1 MRVFIVGNDNYPRNP
16 LSGCINDAESWRNF
30 FRDCDDMITLQ
41 DANKTQMLDGLKW
54 LAEEG
59 GIFCYSGHGTIVA
72 SDEPD
77 GYSEAMCCIDFSTIT
92 DRELASVLMPGGN
105 RITCILDCCH
115 SADEYRQTGTRQGRF
130 IALEDAPAVD
140 LQDEDGSRAEAR
152 TKKLWADTNVVILG
166 ACRSNQSALEVTV
179 KKVRR
184 GAFSYAL
191 QATYRQQGLRA
202 WTNEAGS
209 YIKKTLQKNGQVP
222 RAIGNAKYLNE
233 TLIQEDAK

>member
-1 MRVFIVGNDNYPRNP
+1 MRVFIVGNDAYPRSA
-16 LSGCINDAESWRNF
+16 LTGCINDAVAWEKF
-30 FRDCDDMITLQ
+30 FDGMEVIAIH
-41 DANKTQMLDGLKW
+41 DATKTQMLDGLKW
-54 LAEEG
+54 LSEEG
-59 GIFCYSGHGTIVA
+59 GIFCYSGHGTVVA
-72 SDEPD
+72 SSGEPD
-77 GYSEAMCCIDFSTIT
+77 GYAEAMCCIDFSTIT

-130 IALEDAPAVD
+130 MPLEDALPVD

-184 GAFSYAL
+184 GAFSAAL
-191 QATYRQQGLRA
+191 QATYKQQGVRA
-202 WTNEAGS
+202 WTNEAGA
-209 YIKKTLQKNGQVP
+209 YIKRVLQKNGQVP
-222 RAIGNAKYLNE
+222 RAIGKTQYLNE
-233 TLIQEDAK
+233 TLIQEG

>member
-1 MRVFIVGNDNYPRNP
+1 MRIFIVGNDNYPRNP
-16 LSGCINDAESWRNF
+16 LSGCINDAESWRKF
-30 FRDCDDMITLQ
+30 FRDCEDMITLQ

-54 LAEEG
+54 LSETG
-59 GIFCYSGHGTIVA
+59 GIFCYSGHGTVVR

-77 GYSEAMCCIDFSTIT
+77 GYSEAMCCIDFSTIA
-92 DRELASVLMPGGN
+92 DRELAGVLMQN
-105 RITCILDCCH
+105 NKRVTCILDCCH
-115 SADEYRQTGTRQGRF
+115 AGDEYRQAGTRQGRF
-130 IALEDAPAVD
+130 IALEDALPVD

-152 TKKLWADTNVVILG
+152 TKRLWADTEVVLLG
-166 ACRSNQSALEVTV
+166 ACRSNQSALEVNV

-191 QATYRQQGLRA
+191 QATYRQQGVRA

-222 RAIGNAKYLNE
+222 RAIGKSTYLTE
-233 TLIQEDAK
+233 ALPLD